1 MLQLVVDE
9 GRCIQCGECLADCPM
24 SLFDLSQGTPFIP
37 AHKEAHCLQC
47 QHCLAVCPTAALSI
61 LGVDPDRSRELRFP
75 DPDLVENLLKGRRS
89 VRRFQPEAVD
99 QQTMTRLMD
108 VTAHAP
114 TGKNQRQVRFTLI
127 DDPLVMERLRV
138 STYAGLREA
147 VLADSLPDG
156 MEFFAKLLEPY
167 EQGRDIIYRHAPHM
181 LMASAPV
188 SSPSPEADPFI
199 ALAYFEIMA
208 QSLGVGT
215 VWCGFARWAV
225 QFVVPE
231 LRRQLGIPA
240 DHKSMYAIMFGR
252 PAVRYSRAVQR
263 DVRDVHRVRLEDL
276 ESGA

>member
-1 MLQLVVDE
+1 MLDLVIDE
-9 GRCIQCGECLADCPM
+9 IRCIQCGECRADCPM

-89 VRRFQPEAVD
+89 VRRFRPEAVD
-99 QQTMTRLMD
+99 RQVISRLMD

-114 TGKNQRQVRFTLI
+114 TGKNKRQVRFTLI
-127 DDPLVMERLRV
+127 DDPLVMERLRTR
-138 STYAGLREA
+138 TYAGIREA
-147 VLADSLPDG
+147 VLADGLPDG

-167 EQGRDIIYRHAPHM
+167 EQGNDIIYRHAPHM
-181 LMASAPV
+181 LVASAPAD
-188 SSPSPEADPFI
+188 SSSPEADPFI
-199 ALAYFEIMA
+199 ALSYFELMA
-208 QSLGVGT
+208 QSLGLGT

-225 QFVVPE
+225 QIVVPE

-240 DHKSMYAIMFGR
+240 DHRSMYAMMFGH
-252 PAVRYSRAVQR
+252 PSVRYSRAVQR
-263 DVRDVHRVRLEDL
+263 EVRDVHRIRLTDLED
-276 ESGA
+276 ES